1 MCWFATSLPKA
12 PQTDRSQDQSKQ
24 DLGFVAGFEIV
35 VYPPGEEAAGLVLCI
50 AVKPG
55 DPKVLHPE
63 S

>member
-1 MCWFATSLPKA
+1 MNLEHTH
-12 PQTDRSQDQSKQ
+12 RSQDQSKQ

-35 VYPPGEEAAGLVLCI
+35 VHPPGEEAAGLVLCI